1 MDLFY
6 LWIPGIEK
14 FMIACSDTICVSI
27 FWPMTLLTLY
37 KIENHILYI
46 NDEKYFLLPWL
57 IIIGMFF
64 EKHFATSF
72 TIWHVF
78 SAFWR
83 SHSVMEWGLLRK
95 SCLNFFFQNPFLWA
109 MGQKNMNCG
118 KIFLPYGITPLSLL
132 KSPIFTMKKK
142 LKYFF
147 VNNKILRHIKLFCSI
162 RHYMGILDME
172 FKRIFEATFF
182 RVVFTPSRCGQ

>member
-1 MDLFY
+1 M
-6 LWIPGIEK
+6 
-14 FMIACSDTICVSI
+14 AC
-27 FWPMTLLTLY
+27 FL
-37 KIENHILYI
+37 KNILQPHLQF
-46 NDEKYFLLPWL
+46 D
-57 IIIGMFF
+57 MFF
-64 EKHFATSF
+64 QHSEGHTAWWSEGYSEKVAS
-72 TIWHVF
+72 I
-78 SAFWR
+78 
-83 SHSVMEWGLLRK
+83 
-95 SCLNFFFQNPFLWA
+95 FFFQNPFLWA